1 MLVERS
7 AQLSNQVLQFDGILR
22 GNGLV
27 DEDLDAVLEATL
39 WHGRTTQILPAAR
52 VASTTVNTVPIHLPR
67 WQSLRRLRPVTP
79 SPRYDRLGNRL
90 GKGYSAARE
99 RHDFSRAAPPY
110 AQRGFSR

>member
-39 WHGRTTQILPAAR
+39 RHGRATQILPAAR

-67 WQSLRRLRPVTP
+67 PQSLRRLRPVAP
-79 SPRYDRLGNRL
+79 SPRYDRL

-99 RHDFSRAAPPY
+99 GHDFSRAAPPY